1 MSHFVTENVLLT
13 TYITYII
20 KIVIDVSDK
29 RYEQVVINFTY
40 FFDSNR
46 YRPNKCQIQMRRNV
60 CFSELGLFVS

>member
-46 YRPNKCQIQMRRNV
+46 YRPNKCQIQRRNV
-60 CFSELGLFVS
+60 YFSELGLFVS